1 MFGKTPKKQILLAVL
16 LIVVMAVPFYRAAN
30 FNNEKEWVHK
40 LERYQEVN
48 RILIQSPK
56 ESPIEIESQT
66 MVEQMKKYFEIRQ
79 DISIH
84 KELIESKIK
93 GTPVNVD
100 FYIGE
105 ELLFSQ
111 QLYSL
116 KEAALNP
123 EKAGESF
130 SQYIGGNPYAVKC
143 EGKNVT
149 IVGADAQVDRYLLQ
163 FFK

>member
-1 MFGKTPKKQILLAVL
+1 MTKKIPGKHILLAVMVL
-16 LIVVMAVPFYRAAN
+16 VMAALPFYRALN
-30 FNNEKEWVHK
+30 FNDSQEWDDKMHK
-40 LERYQEVN
+40 YPEVN

-56 ESPIEIESQT
+56 ETPIEIQSKT
-66 MVEQMKKYFEIRQ
+66 MVEQMKKYFEIRE
-79 DISIH
+79 DISLH
-84 KELIESKIK
+84 REVIEPKIK

-130 SQYIGGNPYAVKC
+130 SQYISGEPYAVKC
-143 EGKNVT
+143 EGKNVS
-149 IVGADAQVDRYLLQ
+149 IVADDPQVDRYLLQ
-163 FFK
+163 FLK